1 METRVYLILGG
12 RCYGAKM
19 GAPVA
24 TRHNPI
30 LKEFYERLLVACMRK
45 LLSIINAVM
54 RDRVPWHL
62 AHLRTP

>member
-1 METRVYLILGG
+1 
-12 RCYGAKM
+12 M

-45 LLSIINAVM
+45 LLSILNAMM